1 MIVWMGGLPA
11 GASEQIA
18 EEALGGAVLD
28 RCRGGSW
35 RGVARGLAWRVVSA
49 GERDPKSI
57 ETLAETAEAM
67 FALLI
72 DEALWAV
79 ERVVLQT
86 WQEFLAVRP
95 ADTAGALQAARLD
108 AGEESGRLVELAC
121 ERVHGAVLAP
131 SRRAA

>member
-1 MIVWMGGLPA
+1 M
-11 GASEQIA
+11 
-18 EEALGGAVLD
+18 
-28 RCRGGSW
+28 
-35 RGVARGLAWRVVSA
+35 
-49 GERDPKSI
+49 
-57 ETLAETAEAM
+57 LAETAEAM

-121 ERVHGAVLAP
+121 ERVHGALLAP
-131 SRRAA
+131 SRGQHRRPREASGSWQPAVVPR